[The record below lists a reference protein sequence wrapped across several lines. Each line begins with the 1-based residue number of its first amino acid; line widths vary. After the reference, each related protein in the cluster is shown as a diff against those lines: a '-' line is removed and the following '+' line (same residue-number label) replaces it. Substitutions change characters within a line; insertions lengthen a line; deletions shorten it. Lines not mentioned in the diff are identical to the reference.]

1 MAQLTRTAGQTLS
14 LSEVRAFFDGKFD
27 PATAG
32 VDGSSLSHYLRDGG
46 IVRSVS
52 DGGGG
57 EAVAEQFTVTPTGAI
72 TNPTAS
78 AATQVYQRT
87 DFHGRLGRNSNG
99 TDNTSTGPGTWGVY
113 PDGSDF
119 VNTNVAGFDIE
130 TTPLT
135 VNTDY
140 ALIFNIQ
147 DQAGN
152 NIEATFE
159 AFQANDTMRI
169 VRNNGGDAGNG
180 YVFQLRAVPQSIE
193 QNDGDTRNV
202 IIAMDAR
209 VTEVLG
215 DGTMT
220 DQLLDSS
227 INDTITVNRPG
238 ATANPPTI
246 RFTFDDVISPST
258 LDVTITAGQTTVL
271 EQQEVIY
278 TALGGVSGLTR
289 IQAVADIVE
298 NVSASTASIVGSS
311 TTSWFP
317 ETAGDDAVDIGT
329 GDAYPT
335 TGEFFLS
342 IGSGRVPNL
351 ATLGI
356 GDRPFEV
363 TNGLTVT
370 IRDSLNEGDAT
381 FNVVRV
387 SDHTRGSIGFTT
399 FTLDATSRVGAA
411 TISAGRYEF
420 RIDQAAPEHI
430 VYDAA
435 GARTDTTY
443 SVVTAGAAGI
453 DGNSY
458 TIDTIQ
464 QGANAGG
471 GITYPAT
478 GGFAMDDLGQISH
491 TSGASYSWPTGDVPV
506 SGQTSFTGG
515 ASDLDY
521 EPGDGAGALFARF
534 GRVNNTT
541 GAQRQIR
548 NITCEVTFDTVTGSI
563 TPFFWVRRGTT
574 NVMFLNPSVSQG
586 DTEVYTINGT
596 FDWATGVD
604 LNFGF
609 FDSGNNFTYTVNYFR
624 VNLEAEEE
632 FEPTGTGGGGG
643 GGQPINQDV
652 PTSSPLSLSQLRN
665 VDDGRTP

>member
-1 MAQLTRTAGQTLS
+1 MAQLTRTAGQSLS

-57 EAVAEQFTVTPTGAI
+57 EAVAEQFTVTANGAI
-72 TNPTAS
+72 TNPTTS
-78 AATQVYQRT
+78 AGTQVYQRT
-87 DFHGRLGRNSNG
+87 DFHGRIGRNSNG
-99 TDNTSTGPGTWGVY
+99 ADNASTGPGTWGVY

-119 VNTNVAGFDIE
+119 VNTNVAGLDIE
-130 TTPLT
+130 VTPLT
-135 VNTDY
+135 VGADY
-140 ALIFNIQ
+140 ALIFNVQ
-147 DQAGN
+147 DQADN

-159 AFQANDTMRI
+159 AFQVNDVMSI
-169 VRNNGGDAGNG
+169 IRNNGGDSGNG
-180 YVFQLRAVPQSIE
+180 YQFELRGVPVSIE

-202 IIAMDAR
+202 IVAMDAR
-209 VTEVLG
+209 VTRIFG

-220 DQLLDSS
+220 DQLLDAS
-227 INDTITVNRPG
+227 INDTLTVTRG
-238 ATANPPTI
+238 ATVANPPTI
-246 RFTFDDVISPST
+246 RFQLDGSISPST

-289 IQAVADIVE
+289 VAAVADLVD
-298 NVSASTASIVGSS
+298 NVAASLATFTIGSS

-317 ETAGDDAVDIGT
+317 ATAGDDAAET
-329 GDAYPT
+329 RSGDAFPT
-335 TGEFFLS
+335 TGDIFLS
-342 IGSGRVPNL
+342 IGSGNPVDL
-351 ATLGI
+351 AGLGI
-356 GDRPFEV
+356 GTLPFDV
-363 TNGLTVT
+363 TTDLTVSV
-370 IRDSLNEGDAT
+370 DDALNSGASVFSVT
-381 FNVVRV
+381 RV
-387 SDHTRGSIGFTT
+387 SSHTRGSVGFTT
-399 FTLDATSRVGAA
+399 FTLDAA
-411 TISAGRYEF
+411 TRTGSATLNGGRYEF
-420 RIDQAAPEHI
+420 RVNQAVPEHI
-430 VYDAA
+430 TYDAT
-435 GARTDTTY
+435 GARADTTY

-471 GITYPAT
+471 EITYPAT

-491 TSGASYSWPTGDVPV
+491 TSGVSYSWPTGDVPV

-521 EPGDGAGALFARF
+521 EPGDGTGALFARF

-574 NVMFLNPSVSQG
+574 NIMFLNPSVSQG

-609 FDSGNNFTYTVNYFR
+609 FDSSNNFTYTVNYFR

-632 FEPTGTGGGGG
+632 FEPTGTGGGG